1 MLVHVFLVCKDYVWE
16 FDGTVCQH
24 LVVVGCSGVELE
36 QALVLLAVLS
46 SLSHSLTC
54 GTVLARLKVFLLS
67 FSFHVFGRDHLREFP
82 LEMIF
87 NIVYHT
93 PDTITRTPEADA
105 DGSNG
110 NGLSIEVQMA
120 WGGSSTYNFQVR
132 AAMHGHSLA
141 TLACNLPSVMHT
153 YL

>member
-1 MLVHVFLVCKDYVWE
+1 MCFFL
-16 FDGTVCQH
+16 
-24 LVVVGCSGVELE
+24 
-36 QALVLLAVLS
+36 
-46 SLSHSLTC
+46 
-54 GTVLARLKVFLLS
+54 
-67 FSFHVFGRDHLREFP
+67 RDHLREFP

-93 PDTITRTPEADA
+93 PDTVTRTPEADA

-132 AAMHGHSLA
+132 TDRQAASMVPCVVGL
-141 TLACNLPSVMHT
+141 LPLGGVT
-153 YL
+153 